1 MTRSLTG
8 RLTGRLGK
16 WLVLAVWLVLAAVG
30 GSLAGQLT
38 DVEEN
43 DTVEWLPGS
52 AESTAAFQEQSTFAS
67 TEAVPAVIVYVRDG
81 GVTEDDMAK
90 AAADA
95 EAFGEFENIDG
106 EIVGPIP
113 SEDGEALELI
123 VPIDIEDDWEL
134 APDLLD
140 EVRDQATSD
149 AGDLQVEIAGPLA
162 MVADQ
167 AESFGDLDSNLL
179 LAAVSVVIVIL
190 LLTYRSPI
198 LWILPL
204 LCAGVA
210 VTCAQG
216 VVYLLARYAD
226 LTVNAQSASILAV
239 LVLAASI
246 DYALLLVARY
256 REELRRHED
265 RHEAMDFA
273 LHRAG
278 PAVMASAG
286 TVVLGMLCLIVA
298 EMNST
303 AGMGPVLAV
312 GVAVGMSAM
321 LTLFPAILVIFGRW
335 IFWPKRP
342 HFGSDEP
349 TTRGLWAR
357 VGKAIQPRPRKVWV
371 TTTIVL
377 GAMTLGITQLNAD
390 GLSLEEGFTSEPDFA
405 QAEQVLAEHFDV
417 GAGDPVTVIAN
428 ADEIDAVSAV
438 LGEHPAIGSVTE
450 PAVVDDRGYVE
461 GTLSLQPYSDEAGD
475 AIDEIRSAVHAID
488 GSDAVVGGSAA
499 INVDMQEAS
508 ARDNVVVIPLVLVV
522 VLLILIALLRSLIA
536 PLVLV
541 GTVVLSFGAAL
552 GVSGFVFENVFGFAG
567 TDSSFPLFAFV
578 FLVALGIDYNIF
590 LMTRVREEAYKFGT
604 RRGAL
609 IGLAATG
616 GVITSAGLVLAGTFA
631 VFLTM
636 PLVFLAEIG
645 FVVAF
650 GVLLDTL
657 IVRAVLVTSLSL
669 DIGRFMWWPS
679 RLAKV
684 EDVDETEPPPGE
696 RALTGSPTQA

>member
-16 WLVLAVWLVLAAVG
+16 WLVLVVWLVLAAIG
-30 GSLAGQLT
+30 GSFAGQLT

-43 DTVEWLPGS
+43 DTVEWLPGN
-52 AESTAAFQEQSTFAS
+52 AESTAAFKEQGTFAS

-81 GVTEDDMAK
+81 GVTEADMAK

-95 EAFGEFENIDG
+95 EAFRTFENLDG
-106 EIVGPIP
+106 EVLGPIP
-113 SEDGEALELI
+113 SEDGEAIQLI
-123 VPIDIEDDWEL
+123 VPVDIEDDWEL

-140 EVRDQATSD
+140 EVRERVTSD

-167 AESFGDLDSNLL
+167 AESFGDLDSSLL

-204 LCAGVA
+204 ICAGVA

-321 LTLFPAILVIFGRW
+321 LTLFPAVLVIFGRW
-335 IFWPKRP
+335 VFWPKRP

-349 TTRGLWAR
+349 TTRGLWAKM
-357 VGKAIQPRPRKVWV
+357 GNAIRPRPRMVWV
-371 TTTIVL
+371 TTTVIL
-377 GAMTLGITQLNAD
+377 GAMTLGITQLNAN

-405 QAEQVLAEHFDV
+405 QAERVLAEHFDV

-428 ADEIDAVSAV
+428 ADQIDAVSAA
-438 LGEHPAIGSVTE
+438 LRDHPAIGSVTE
-450 PAVVDDRGYVE
+450 PRVVDDRAYIE
-461 GTLSLQPYSDEAGD
+461 GTLTLQPYSDEAGD
-475 AIDEIRSAVHAID
+475 AIDEIRSSVHGID

-508 ARDNVVVIPLVLVV
+508 ARDNLVVIPLVLVV
-522 VLLILIALLRSLIA
+522 VLLILIALLRSLVA
-536 PLVLV
+536 PLVLI
-541 GTVVLSFGAAL
+541 GTVILSFGAAL

-590 LMTRVREEAYKFGT
+590 LMTRVREEAASVGT

-616 GVITSAGLVLAGTFA
+616 GVITSAGLVLAGTFS

-657 IVRAVLVTSLSL
+657 IVRAVLVTALNL

-684 EDVDETEPPPGE
+684 PDVDEAGPPPTE
-696 RALTGSPTQA
+696 RTLTGAPS

>member
-8 RLTGRLGK
+8 RLTGRFGK
-16 WLVLAVWLVLAAVG
+16 WVVLAVWLVLAAVG

-52 AESTAAFQEQSTFAS
+52 AESTAAFKEQADFAS
-67 TEAVPAVIVYVRDG
+67 TDAVPAVIVYVRDG
-81 GVTEDDMAK
+81 GITEADMAK
-90 AAADA
+90 AEADA
-95 EAFGEFENIDG
+95 DEFRTFDALEGEV
-106 EIVGPIP
+106 VGPIP

-123 VPIDIEDDWEL
+123 VPLTIGDDWEA
-134 APDLLD
+134 APDLL
-140 EVRDQATSD
+140 EQVHEQADSD
-149 AGDLQVEIAGPLA
+149 ANGLQVEVAGPLA

-167 AESFGDLDSNLL
+167 AESFSDLDGNLL
-179 LAAVSVVIVIL
+179 IAAVVVVIVIL

-198 LWILPL
+198 LWVIPL
-204 LCAGVA
+204 VCAGVA

-226 LTVNAQSASILAV
+226 LTVNAQSASILAI

-286 TVVLGMLCLIVA
+286 TVVLGMLCLMVA

-312 GVAVGMSAM
+312 GVAVGMAAM
-321 LTLFPAILVIFGRW
+321 LTLFPAVLVIFGRW

-342 HFGSDEP
+342 QFGSDEP
-349 TTRGLWAR
+349 TTRGLWAK
-357 VGKAIQPRPRKVWV
+357 VGAWIRPRPRRVWV
-371 TTTIVL
+371 TTTVVL
-377 GAMTLGITQLNAD
+377 GAMALGITQLNAN

-405 QAEQVLAEHFDV
+405 QAERVLGEHFDV
-417 GAGDPVTVIAN
+417 GAGDPVVVIAN
-428 ADEIDAVSAV
+428 ADQIDAVASA
-438 LGEHPAIGSVTE
+438 LDDNPAIGSVTD
-450 PAVVDDRGYVE
+450 PVVAGDRGYVE
-461 GTLSLQPYSDEAGD
+461 GTLTLQPYSDEAGD
-475 AIDEIRSAVHAID
+475 AIEDIRSAVHAIE

-499 INVDMQEAS
+499 INVDMQDAS
-508 ARDNVVVIPLVLVV
+508 ARDNIVVIPLVLAV
-522 VLLILIALLRSLIA
+522 VLLILIVLLRSLTA
-536 PLVLV
+536 PLVLI
-541 GTVVLSFGAAL
+541 GTVILSFAAAL
-552 GVSGFVFENVFGFAG
+552 GVSGFMFTNVFGFAG
-567 TDSSFPLFAFV
+567 ADSSFPLFAFV

-590 LMTRVREEAYKFGT
+590 LMTRVREEAMRFGT

-616 GVITSAGLVLAGTFA
+616 GVITSAGAVLAGTFA
-631 VFLTM
+631 VFLAM

-657 IVRAVLVTSLSL
+657 IVRAVLVTALNL
-669 DIGRFMWWPS
+669 DIGRRMWWPS

-684 EDVDETEPPPGE
+684 DDVDEAEAPPGE
-696 RALTGSPTQA
+696 RTLTEARP

>member
-8 RLTGRLGK
+8 RLTGRFGK
-16 WLVLAVWLVLAAVG
+16 WVVLAVWLVLAAVG

-52 AESTAAFQEQSTFAS
+52 AESTAAFKEQADFAS
-67 TEAVPAVIVYVRDG
+67 TDAVPAVVVYVRDG
-81 GVTEDDMAK
+81 GVTEADMAK
-90 AAADA
+90 AEADA
-95 EAFGEFENIDG
+95 EEFQNFEALDG
-106 EIVGPIP
+106 EVQGPIP
-113 SEDGEALELI
+113 SEDGEALQLI
-123 VPIDIEDDWEL
+123 VPLNMGDDWEA

-140 EVRDQATSD
+140 QVRGQATD
-149 AGDLQVEIAGPLA
+149 GAGDLQVEVAGPLA

-167 AESFGDLDSNLL
+167 AESFSDLDGNLL
-179 LAAVSVVIVIL
+179 IAAVAVVIVIL

-198 LWILPL
+198 LWLLPL

-226 LTVNAQSASILAV
+226 LTVNAQSASILAI

-265 RHEAMDFA
+265 RHEAMAFA

-286 TVVLGMLCLIVA
+286 TVVLGMLCLVVA

-312 GVAVGMSAM
+312 GVAVGMAAM
-321 LTLFPAILVIFGRW
+321 LTLFPAVLVIFGRW
-335 IFWPKRP
+335 IFWPRRP

-349 TTRGLWAR
+349 TTRGFWAK
-357 VGKAIQPRPRKVWV
+357 VGNSIRPRPRLVWV
-371 TTTIVL
+371 TTSVIL
-377 GAMTLGITQLNAD
+377 GALALGITQLNAN

-405 QAEQVLAEHFDV
+405 AAEQVLGEHFAV

-428 ADEIDAVSAV
+428 ADQIDAVSSA
-438 LGEHPAIGSVTE
+438 LEDNPAIGSVSE
-450 PAVVDDRGYVE
+450 PVVVGDRAYVE
-461 GTLSLQPYSDEAGD
+461 GTLTLQPYSDEAGD
-475 AIDEIRSAVHAID
+475 AIDEIRSAVHGVEDGDAI
-488 GSDAVVGGSAA
+488 VGGSAA
-499 INVDMQEAS
+499 INVDLQEAS
-508 ARDNVVVIPLVLVV
+508 ARDNVVVIPLVLAV
-522 VLLILIALLRSLIA
+522 VLLILVLLLRSLTA
-536 PLVLV
+536 PLVLI
-541 GTVVLSFGAAL
+541 GTVILSFAAAL

-590 LMTRVREEAYKFGT
+590 LMTRVREESVKVGT

-616 GVITSAGLVLAGTFA
+616 GVITSAGAVLAGTFA
-631 VFLTM
+631 VFLAM

-657 IVRAVLVTSLSL
+657 IVRAVLVTALNL
-669 DIGRFMWWPS
+669 DIGRHMWWPS
-679 RLAKV
+679 KLAKV
-684 EDVDETEPPPGE
+684 EDVDETAPPSDE
-696 RALTGSPTQA
+696 RTLTEARP